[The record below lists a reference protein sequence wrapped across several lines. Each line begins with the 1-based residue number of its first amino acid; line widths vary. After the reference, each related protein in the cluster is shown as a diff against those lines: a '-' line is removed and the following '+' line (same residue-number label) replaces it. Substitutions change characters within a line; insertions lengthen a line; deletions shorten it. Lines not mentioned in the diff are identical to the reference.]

1 MGDHNY
7 IGNNSGT
14 IHQFGGRENS
24 YNAAPAE
31 QPTPRTAGSG
41 QEHALY
47 AFADIVSYS
56 RLSVRLQK
64 LSQDDL
70 VDILDRSM
78 AEAAVEPETVAAQD
92 QGDARLLAFPAGT
105 DVVKVLAVMPRYLN
119 DELVARNRDM
129 AEHAWMRIRL
139 AYSMG
144 ASTPGSAGLVG
155 AAPIAVTR
163 IANSAVFR
171 DAMHAARRAQ
181 CGLMIDDYMYAQW
194 VRQGFRADINASD
207 FASTRVFYPDKGFD
221 ATAWMKLFGYSGQQV
236 SSLFH

>member
-1 MGDHNY
+1 MSDHNY

-14 IHQFGGRENS
+14 IHQFGGRGNS

-31 QPTPRTAGSG
+31 QSTPRTAGTG
-41 QEHALY
+41 PEHALH

-70 VDILDRSM
+70 VGILDGSM
-78 AEAAVEPETVAAQD
+78 MEAGVQPEHVTAQD
-92 QGDARLLAFPAGT
+92 QGDARLLTFPAGT
-105 DVVKVLAVMPRYLN
+105 DVGKVLAVMPRYLN

-144 ASTPGSAGLVG
+144 ASTPGSAGVVG
-155 AAPIAVTR
+155 GAPIAVAR

-171 DAMHAARRAQ
+171 DAMRAAPQAQ
-181 CGLMIDDYMYAQW
+181 CGLMIDDYMYGQW
-194 VRQGFRADINASD
+194 VRQEFRADISASD
-207 FASTRVFYPDKGFD
+207 FAAIRVFYPDKGFD

-236 SSLFH
+236 SSLLH